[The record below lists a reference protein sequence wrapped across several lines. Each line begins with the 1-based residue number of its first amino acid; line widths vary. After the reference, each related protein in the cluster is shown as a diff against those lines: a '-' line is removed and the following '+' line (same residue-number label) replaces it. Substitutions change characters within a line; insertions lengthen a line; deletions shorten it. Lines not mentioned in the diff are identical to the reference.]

1 MSYLALLGPNQATTH
16 DMSRLMFVNRLLLG
30 GKGNK
35 FYGFFS

>member
-1 MSYLALLGPNQATTH
+1 MSYLALLGPNHPTTH
-16 DMSRLMFVNRLLLG
+16 DMARLMFVNRLSLS